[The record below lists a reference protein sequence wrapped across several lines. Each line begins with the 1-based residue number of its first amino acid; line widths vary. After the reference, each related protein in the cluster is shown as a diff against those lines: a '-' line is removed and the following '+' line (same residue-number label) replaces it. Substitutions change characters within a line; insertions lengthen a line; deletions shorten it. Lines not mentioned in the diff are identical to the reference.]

1 MLVLKAR
8 EISASCTG
16 LQITHLMQV
25 KCAKLQ
31 MDSGFPYH
39 AYRGRYGLCFGVLI
53 RAVKE
58 HRDIDLTVLPSS
70 CAVLKTTQFC
80 SQ

>member
-39 AYRGRYGLCFGVLI
+39 AYRGR
-53 RAVKE
+53 
-58 HRDIDLTVLPSS
+58 
-70 CAVLKTTQFC
+70 
-80 SQ
+80 